1 MRHWLKALALLPLLL
16 FAAPATAAPTVQEF
30 SLATAAAQPQDI
42 VLGPDGNIWFTERG
56 ANKLGRIAPSAA
68 PGTVPDEFPTTGSS
82 PDIIT
87 VGPGGKLWYPEAGG
101 IGIMTPGPAPSAGTI
116 PATGLGLGQARGI
129 AVGPDGNVW
138 VSDATN
144 NQVIIVSPAGT
155 KVDAVSLP
163 AGFNARN
170 IAKGADG
177 NMWVAD
183 FTAMTGRIARITVS
197 GTTRTLDPPNGFP
210 TPGGVNVMDVIA
222 GKDGNLWYTAQGT
235 TVGRMTPAGVATN
248 FTSQGV
254 DPFGIT
260 LGPDG
265 AVWFAEFQGN
275 AIGRVGYNGATSH
288 VTGLTAG
295 GGPRYATGG
304 PGATVWFT
312 EDTGNRVGRIS
323 GIPLPSANPPPPA
336 TDTVRPRVTEFSLSR
351 RRFRL
356 GGRGTRIRFTLSE
369 DATVTIRFARRVNG
383 HWRRVRRK
391 LRFESTAGAHSR
403 RFRGRFDRKH
413 ALRPGRYRMT
423 LRARDAAGNVSAA
436 HRARFRLLPRR

>member
-1 MRHWLKALALLPLLL
+1 VRRLVGVTAAALLVAAGTAQAAASVREFPL
-16 FAAPATAAPTVQEF
+16 PTAM
-30 SLATAAAQPQDI
+30 AQPQDI
-42 VLGPDGNIWFTERG
+42 VQGPDGNMWFAERG
-56 ANKLGRIAPSAA
+56 INKIGRISGTSPGAIQEFDIAA
-68 PGTVPDEFPTTGSS
+68 GATS

-87 VGPGGKLWYPEAGG
+87 VGPDGKLWYTEAGG
-101 IGIMTPGPAPSAGTI
+101 IGVMTPGPAPSAGTI

-144 NQVIIVSPAGT
+144 IQVIIVSPVGT
-155 KVDAVSLP
+155 RLDAVSLP
-163 AGFNARN
+163 TGFNARN
-170 IAKGADG
+170 ITRGPDG
-177 NMWVAD
+177 NIWVAD
-183 FTAMTGRIARITVS
+183 FTTMTGRIARIKVA

-222 GKDGNLWYTAQGT
+222 GKDGNIWYTAQGT
-235 TVGRMTPAGVATN
+235 TVGRMTPAGVAKN
-248 FTSQGV
+248 FTSKGV

-265 AVWFAEFQGN
+265 AVWFGEFQGN
-275 AIGRVGYNGATSH
+275 AIGRVGYDGVTSH
-288 VTGLTAG
+288 VTGLTPAS
-295 GGPRYATGG
+295 GPRYAAGG
-304 PGATVWFT
+304 PGNTLWFT
-312 EDTGNRVGRIS
+312 EDTGNRVGRVS
-323 GIPLPSANPPPPA
+323 GIPLLSANPPPA
-336 TDTVRPRVTEFSLSR
+336 DTVRPRVTDFSLSR
-351 RRFRL
+351 KRFRL

-391 LRFESTAGAHSR
+391 LRFESTAGAHRR